1 MFEIITKKISNKIIV
16 ALFALMFISSSTI
29 VYITT
34 SKVTEDSITNAKENL
49 GMLNAS
55 MFQTLRNTM
64 NTGDPALIAKAE
76 EEARQIKGV
85 KNLTVAKSQALL
97 ELYPSNT
104 QFTTDKEILKTF
116 ETKQPSIIQSDD
128 KNGHSLRMIKPM
140 IATSECLMCHANQ
153 NEGDVIG
160 VMDLTFSLDEVD
172 VSIGRLVTDISIIS
186 LILGLITIG
195 LIFII
200 VRKATNPIDDLK
212 DGFSNLLN
220 SNDSNIN
227 LNIKSND
234 EIGDVAKLFNAYMD
248 KVRDGLKQDEKV
260 IEEVSNV
267 IEKTSNGFFVYNVNS
282 KAANPHVEDLK
293 NKLNIMI
300 STIKETLDKINET
313 LRHYSESK
321 YDFIMNDNIHGN
333 LGSLV
338 SGIKLVGNNTSEIL
352 AMIMNAG
359 NALNQNSK
367 TLTEASK
374 NLSLS
379 SNEQSASLVETAA
392 AIEQITATIHNNTT
406 STVEMSKLAQNL
418 IDSAKNGQVLANQTA
433 LSMDEINKE
442 VSSINEAIEVIDQI
456 AFQTN
461 ILSLNAAVEAAT
473 AGEAGKGFAVVAAE
487 VRNLANR
494 SAEAARQIKDIVEN
508 ATNKAK
514 EGKKISDN
522 MIHGYT
528 ELSGNIATTLETI
541 DDVSNSSKEQ
551 EKGIIQ
557 IGNAIT
563 LLDKAI
569 HKNTEIAK
577 QISTI
582 TSNISSMSSSLITV
596 ASRASF
602 LEDSLD
608 KVCDIDLVY
617 DTALIKVDLLNTKDR
632 IYGKLGSYDNFR
644 IEKNQNLKNWLT
656 NVSASNKEIDS
667 EFIEELNKLD
677 ESFHKTLQELVEINS
692 NKDKN
697 TFLNKKAEEVE
708 NKLAQIFENLN
719 NLKKYHCKENQK

>member
-16 ALFALMFISSSTI
+16 ALFALMFISSTTI

-172 VSIGRLVTDISIIS
+172 VSISRLVADISIIS

>member
-1 MFEIITKKISNKIIV
+1 
-16 ALFALMFISSSTI
+16 
-29 VYITT
+29 
-34 SKVTEDSITNAKENL
+34 
-49 GMLNAS
+49 
-55 MFQTLRNTM
+55 
-64 NTGDPALIAKAE
+64 
-76 EEARQIKGV
+76 
-85 KNLTVAKSQALL
+85 
-97 ELYPSNT
+97 
-104 QFTTDKEILKTF
+104 
-116 ETKQPSIIQSDD
+116 
-128 KNGHSLRMIKPM
+128 
-140 IATSECLMCHANQ
+140 
-153 NEGDVIG
+153 
-160 VMDLTFSLDEVD
+160 
-172 VSIGRLVTDISIIS
+172 
-186 LILGLITIG
+186 
-195 LIFII
+195 
-200 VRKATNPIDDLK
+200 
-212 DGFSNLLN
+212 
-220 SNDSNIN
+220 
-227 LNIKSND
+227 
-234 EIGDVAKLFNAYMD
+234 
-248 KVRDGLKQDEKV
+248 
-260 IEEVSNV
+260 
-267 IEKTSNGFFVYNVNS
+267 
-282 KAANPHVEDLK
+282 
-293 NKLNIMI
+293 
-300 STIKETLDKINET
+300 
-313 LRHYSESK
+313 
-321 YDFIMNDNIHGN
+321 
-333 LGSLV
+333 
-338 SGIKLVGNNTSEIL
+338 
-352 AMIMNAG
+352 
-359 NALNQNSK
+359 
-367 TLTEASK
+367 
-374 NLSLS
+374 
-379 SNEQSASLVETAA
+379 
-392 AIEQITATIHNNTT
+392 
-406 STVEMSKLAQNL
+406 
-418 IDSAKNGQVLANQTA
+418 
-433 LSMDEINKE
+433 
-442 VSSINEAIEVIDQI
+442 
-456 AFQTN
+456 N

-541 DDVSNSSKEQ
+541 NDVSNSSKEQ
-551 EKGIIQ
+551 EKGIVQ

-617 DTALIKVDLLNTKDR
+617 DTALIKVDLLNTKDG

-656 NVSASNKEIDS
+656 NISASNKEIDS

>member
-1 MFEIITKKISNKIIV
+1 MFEIMTKKISNKIIV
-16 ALFALMFISSSTI
+16 ALFALMFISSTTI

-116 ETKQPSIIQSDD
+116 ETKQPAIIQTDD
-128 KNGHSLRMIKPM
+128 KNGHALRMIKPM
-140 IATSECLMCHANQ
+140 IATNECLMCHANQ

-172 VSIGRLVTDISIIS
+172 VSISRLVADISIIS

-260 IEEVSNV
+260 IEEVSNI

-541 DDVSNSSKEQ
+541 NDVSNSSKEQ
-551 EKGIIQ
+551 EKGIVQ

-617 DTALIKVDLLNTKDR
+617 DTALIKVDLLNAKDG

-656 NVSASNKEIDS
+656 NISASNKEIDS

>member
-16 ALFALMFISSSTI
+16 ALFALMFISSTTI

-34 SKVTEDSITNAKENL
+34 SKVTKDSIANAKENL

-55 MFQTLRNTM
+55 IFQTLRNTM
-64 NTGDPALIAKAE
+64 NTGDPALITKAE

-116 ETKQPSIIQSDD
+116 ETKQPTIIQTDD
-128 KNGHSLRMIKPM
+128 KNGHALRMIKPM
-140 IATSECLMCHANQ
+140 IATTECLMCHANQ

-160 VMDLTFSLDEVD
+160 VMDLTFSLDEAD
-172 VSIGRLVTDISIIS
+172 VSISRLVADISIIS

-522 MIHGYT
+522 MIDGYT
-528 ELSGNIATTLETI
+528 ELSSNIATTLETI

-551 EKGIIQ
+551 EKGIVQ

-617 DTALIKVDLLNTKDR
+617 DTALIKVDLLNTKDE

-656 NVSASNKEIDS
+656 NVSISNKKIDS

-677 ESFHKTLQELVEINS
+677 ENFHKTLQELVEINS

>member
-16 ALFALMFISSSTI
+16 ALFTLMFISSTTI

-172 VSIGRLVTDISIIS
+172 VSISRLVADISIIS

-260 IEEVSNV
+260 IEEVSNI

-541 DDVSNSSKEQ
+541 NDVSNSSKEQ
-551 EKGIIQ
+551 EKGIVQ

>member
-617 DTALIKVDLLNTKDR
+617 DTALIKVDLLNTKDE
-632 IYGKLGSYDNFR
+632 IYGKLGSYENFR

-656 NVSASNKEIDS
+656 NISASNKEIDS

>member
-617 DTALIKVDLLNTKDR
+617 DTALIKVDLLNTKDE
-632 IYGKLGSYDNFR
+632 IYGKLGSYENFR

>member
-16 ALFALMFISSSTI
+16 ALFTLMFISSTTI

-172 VSIGRLVTDISIIS
+172 VSISRLVADISIIS

-260 IEEVSNV
+260 IEEVSNI

-494 SAEAARQIKDIVEN
+494 SAEAAKQIKDIVEN

-551 EKGIIQ
+551 EKGIVQ

-617 DTALIKVDLLNTKDR
+617 DTALIKVDLLNTKDG

-656 NVSASNKEIDS
+656 NISASNKEIDS

-708 NKLAQIFENLN
+708 NKLAKIFENLN

>member
-16 ALFALMFISSSTI
+16 ALFTLMFISSTTI

-116 ETKQPSIIQSDD
+116 ETKQPSIIQTDD

-172 VSIGRLVTDISIIS
+172 VSISRLVADISIIS

-260 IEEVSNV
+260 IEEVSNI

-461 ILSLNAAVEAAT
+461 ILSLN
-473 AGEAGKGFAVVAAE
+473 
-487 VRNLANR
+487 
-494 SAEAARQIKDIVEN
+494 
-508 ATNKAK
+508 
-514 EGKKISDN
+514 
-522 MIHGYT
+522 
-528 ELSGNIATTLETI
+528 
-541 DDVSNSSKEQ
+541 
-551 EKGIIQ
+551 
-557 IGNAIT
+557 
-563 LLDKAI
+563 
-569 HKNTEIAK
+569 
-577 QISTI
+577 
-582 TSNISSMSSSLITV
+582 
-596 ASRASF
+596 
-602 LEDSLD
+602 
-608 KVCDIDLVY
+608 
-617 DTALIKVDLLNTKDR
+617 
-632 IYGKLGSYDNFR
+632 
-644 IEKNQNLKNWLT
+644 
-656 NVSASNKEIDS
+656 
-667 EFIEELNKLD
+667 
-677 ESFHKTLQELVEINS
+677 
-692 NKDKN
+692 
-697 TFLNKKAEEVE
+697 
-708 NKLAQIFENLN
+708 
-719 NLKKYHCKENQK
+719 

>member
-16 ALFALMFISSSTI
+16 ALFTLMFISSTTI

-172 VSIGRLVTDISIIS
+172 VSISRLVADISIIS

-260 IEEVSNV
+260 IEEVSNI

-473 AGEAGKGFAVVAAE
+473 AGEAGRGFAVVAGE

-494 SAEAARQIKDIVEN
+494 SAQAAKEIKDIVE
-508 ATNKAK
+508 KAK
-514 EGKKISDN
+514 EITSEGKDIADEMINGYVKLNQDITSTISLIN
-522 MIHGYT
+522 
-528 ELSGNIATTLETI
+528 
-541 DDVSNSSKEQ
+541 DVQNSSKEQ
-551 EKGIIQ
+551 LQGIEQ
-557 IGNAIT
+557 IN
-563 LLDKAI
+563 
-569 HKNTEIAK
+569 NS
-577 QISTI
+577 IS
-582 TSNISSMSSSLITV
+582 
-596 ASRASF
+596 
-602 LEDSLD
+602 SLD
-608 KVCDIDLVY
+608 KQTQQNATVANKTQEIAINTDKI
-617 DTALIKVDLLNTKDR
+617 AKLIVEDAN
-632 IYGKLGSYDNFR
+632 
-644 IEKNQNLKNWLT
+644 
-656 NVSASNKEIDS
+656 NKE
-667 EFIEELNKLD
+667 FIG
-677 ESFHKTLQELVEINS
+677 
-692 NKDKN
+692 
-697 TFLNKKAEEVE
+697 
-708 NKLAQIFENLN
+708 
-719 NLKKYHCKENQK
+719 KENIKSGA

>member
-16 ALFALMFISSSTI
+16 ALFALMFISSTTI

-34 SKVTEDSITNAKENL
+34 SKVTKDSIANAKENL

-116 ETKQPSIIQSDD
+116 ETKQPAIIQTDD
-128 KNGHSLRMIKPM
+128 KNGHALRMIKPM

-260 IEEVSNV
+260 IEEVSNI

-300 STIKETLDKINET
+300 STIKDTLDKINET

-551 EKGIIQ
+551 EKGIVQ

-617 DTALIKVDLLNTKDR
+617 DTALIKVDLLNTKDG

-656 NVSASNKEIDS
+656 NVSTSNKEIDS

>member
-16 ALFALMFISSSTI
+16 ALFTLMFISSTTI

-116 ETKQPSIIQSDD
+116 ETKQPAIIQTDD

-172 VSIGRLVTDISIIS
+172 VSISRLVADISIIS

-260 IEEVSNV
+260 IEEVSNI

-300 STIKETLDKINET
+300 STIKDTLDKINET

-473 AGEAGKGFAVVAAE
+473 AGEAGKGFAVVAQE

-494 SAEAARQIKDIVEN
+494 SAEAAKEIKAIVEN
-508 ATNKAK
+508 ATSKAND
-514 EGKKISDN
+514 GK
-522 MIHGYT
+522 
-528 ELSGNIATTLETI
+528 NIANEMITGYDRLNENILNTI
-541 DDVSNSSKEQ
+541 DLIKNVENSSKEQ
-551 EKGIIQ
+551 LQGIEQ
-557 IGNAIT
+557 INNAVSI
-563 LLDKAI
+563 LDRQTQNNATIAAKT
-569 HKNTEIAK
+569 KEIAL
-577 QISTI
+577 STDKI
-582 TSNISSMSSSLITV
+582 AKLII
-596 ASRASF
+596 
-602 LEDSLD
+602 ED
-608 KVCDIDLVY
+608 V
-617 DTALIKVDLLNTKDR
+617 N
-632 IYGKLGSYDNFR
+632 
-644 IEKNQNLKNWLT
+644 EK
-656 NVSASNKEIDS
+656 
-667 EFIEELNKLD
+667 EFIGK
-677 ESFHKTLQELVEINS
+677 
-692 NKDKN
+692 
-697 TFLNKKAEEVE
+697 
-708 NKLAQIFENLN
+708 
-719 NLKKYHCKENQK
+719 